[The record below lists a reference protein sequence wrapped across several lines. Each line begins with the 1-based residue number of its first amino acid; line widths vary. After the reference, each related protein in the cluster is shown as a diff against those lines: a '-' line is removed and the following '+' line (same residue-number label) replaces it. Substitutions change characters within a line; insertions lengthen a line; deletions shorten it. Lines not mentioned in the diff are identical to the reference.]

1 MKNFT
6 TLVLCLL
13 LGTVIAVLASFL
25 PELFQE
31 FMVIANS
38 GARFGPSGWAVFFY
52 IGVLATVAFLA
63 GHGFR
68 ILNKKVA
75 SMTEDFFRFLD

>member
-1 MKNFT
+1 MKKFV

-13 LGTVIAVLASFL
+13 LGTMVAVLASFL
-25 PELFQE
+25 PELFQK
-31 FMVIANS
+31 FMAVANT
-38 GARFGPSGWAVFFY
+38 GVRFGVAGWAVFFY
-52 IGVLATVAFLA
+52 IGVLATVAFFA

-75 SMTEDFFRFLD
+75 RMTEEFFKLLD